1 VRGGFSSMREWVAD
15 DALGV
20 IEVGINLDDEEAVS
34 SV

>member
-1 VRGGFSSMREWVAD
+1 MREWVAD

-20 IEVGINLDDEEAVS
+20 IEVGINLDDEDAVS